1 MKLAFRFLMRC
12 LLMSTLGVVPVA
24 RAADDVGPAYVVV
37 YFETMPPSAEK
48 ALALL
53 RVLSKASQAE
63 AGNLGFD
70 VLQQIGQ
77 PDQFVLLEA
86 WKDKAAQAAH
96 ASAAHTAAFRE
107 KLKPLLRGPYDE
119 RPHTALGV
127 GPARA
132 PAAGAAGKT
141 VIYAVTHV
149 DVIGKAREEGSALV
163 KRLSEDSRK
172 DKGNLRFDSWT
183 QISRP
188 NHMTVVEI
196 WADRK
201 ALEAHSVTA
210 HKKTFRDKLA
220 PLGGSLYDERLYRAV
235 N

>member
-1 MKLAFRFLMRC
+1 MKLAFRFL
-12 LLMSTLGVVPVA
+12 LGSLMMSALGVVPAA
-24 RAADDVGPAYVVV
+24 RAADDAGPAYIVA
-37 YFETMPPSAEK
+37 YLETLPPSAK
-48 ALALL
+48 PALALL
-53 RVLSKASQAE
+53 RELSKASRAE
-63 AGNLGFD
+63 AGSLGFE
-70 VLQQIGQ
+70 VLRQIGQ
-77 PDQFVLLEA
+77 PDQFVILEA
-86 WKDKAAQAAH
+86 WKDKDAQAAH
-96 ASAAHTAAFRE
+96 ASAAHTSAFRE

-119 RPHTALGV
+119 RPHSALGV

-132 PAAGAAGKT
+132 AGAAKT
-141 VIYAVTHV
+141 SPIYAVTHV

-163 KRLSEDSRK
+163 KRLSADSRK

-210 HKKTFRDKLA
+210 HKKKFRDQLA